1 MRTLTREETAELAR
15 RATSPWREVSIYGL
29 ARTYGVT
36 DRWVRGVRGGGP
48 AGGGGPGGGR
58 RWTSAPSD
66 LRGGAGVHPA
76 VRGGGAPPPR
86 RARAGDRT
94 VPRNPHTP
102 QPHLAGAEGGG
113 TGGGL
118 PEEAETPG
126 GGRVRATLRELP
138 VADGLHGPA
147 ARRAPPRNP
156 GRRLPARRRVRVH
169 APRDRG
175 VRVGRLR
182 PGGGDVRV
190 PAPAPH
196 GPRDPVH
203 EGGVRGRRVLRPPP
217 AGTRAGPRDPR
228 AAHPRAGQTPSD
240 GREGRAGERDD
251 QGVPPA
257 PLARR
262 ASGVP
267 GPRRCPSLV
276 QRAEAAHEPGLRAR
290 GDAPRGVRTE
300 AASEGTGGLEASQM
314 RTRSAWYRTRRF
326 SKEVVLGYDSSRG
339 ECTDHH
345 FQAARR
351 HLCRGR
357 PARTPRASDAPKE
370 HDDADRRQ
378 RAAEGE
384 RERGEN
390 RHPAERGADCD
401 GDLCIEN
408 LYPLCIRQEGVGPRH
423 EVRWEVKGE
432 CEEAVKG
439 RGGNAGIQPG
449 NSAA

>member
-126 GGRVRATLRELP
+126 VGPVRATLLELP

-175 VRVGRLR
+175 GPVGGLR
-182 PGGGDVRV
+182 PGGG
-190 PAPAPH
+190 
-196 GPRDPVH
+196 
-203 EGGVRGRRVLRPPP
+203 
-217 AGTRAGPRDPR
+217 
-228 AAHPRAGQTPSD
+228 
-240 GREGRAGERDD
+240 EGRAGERDD

-300 AASEGTGGLEASQM
+300 AASEGTGGLEGAQM

-326 SKEVVLGYDSSRG
+326 SKEVVLGYD
-339 ECTDHH
+339 TV
-345 FQAARR
+345 
-351 HLCRGR
+351 
-357 PARTPRASDAPKE
+357 
-370 HDDADRRQ
+370 
-378 RAAEGE
+378 
-384 RERGEN
+384 N
-390 RHPAERGADCD
+390 RSQT
-401 GDLCIEN
+401 L
-408 LYPLCIRQEGVGPRH
+408 
-423 EVRWEVKGE
+423 K
-432 CEEAVKG
+432 
-439 RGGNAGIQPG
+439 
-449 NSAA
+449 